1 MLSFLHPHPAR
12 MKKLL
17 MLLTSLAL
25 LTAACSSSVDPEA
38 QTSAEN
44 VVTSFYMALQQ
55 GDETTAL
62 SYVAP
67 EVVDTEDFK
76 DTFAE
81 ITTWEFTSVEVLG
94 VEGDSVDVSF
104 TLLIDGEEDSG
115 TDQVGVSEAD
125 GKWWIVEIPS

>member
-1 MLSFLHPHPAR
+1 
-12 MKKLL
+12 
-17 MLLTSLAL
+17 MLLAALTL
-25 LTAACSSSVDPEA
+25 LTTACSSSVDPEA

-94 VEGDSVDVSF
+94 TEGDSVDVSF
-104 TLLIDGEEDSG
+104 TIMIDGEEDSG